1 MYDEYPPAG
10 MTTNGRHN
18 GSDDD
23 STIRADAVPHAPAY
37 HDWHNSP
44 AIARPTQTSE
54 PVVISRSSTT
64 PPPPQP
70 LIRESAVRQRVR
82 RRHGSRSSGIEWA
95 WVIVAAALLGVVII
109 VGLSGVL
116 LLRSSQSERLVLP
129 TAVADLSALPT
140 PVDLRLSGGQLV
152 TGQTVTLSDGYSL
165 VLQPWDGQSRFTL
178 LVMGIDRRPD
188 ETGLAF
194 RTDTMILLS
203 VDPRTRRIG
212 MLSIPRDMY
221 VEVPGWSQ
229 YQRINTPMVLG
240 ENNRSGSGPRLAMQ
254 TVQYNLGIRV
264 HDYMV
269 VDFQALVGLVDA
281 IGGIEISIDYTINDR
296 LYPDM
301 FYGYDPFYLPAGTHM
316 LDGPTALKFARTRHG
331 DSDIQRGERQQQVI
345 RAIRERVMNF
355 NLLPQ
360 LIVRAPL
367 LLDTFNDNIHTS
379 MSLEQ
384 MIRLAWYAKDIP
396 SENIV
401 SGVMDYRYMSDWT
414 TSSGAQVL
422 IPNRARLGNLM
433 IEVFGADYSQ

>member
-1 MYDEYPPAG
+1 MYDEYPEAG
-10 MTTNGRHN
+10 SDAS
-18 GSDDD
+18 SDDD
-23 STIRADAVPHAPAY
+23 LTIRASPVPHAPAY
-37 HDWHNSP
+37 QEWNNGP
-44 AIARPTQTSE
+44 AIARPTQTSD
-54 PVVISRSSTT
+54 PVLISRSTSL

-70 LIRESAVRQRVR
+70 LIRESAARQRVR

-116 LLRSSQSERLVLP
+116 LLRSPQPARPVLP
-129 TAVADLSALPT
+129 TAAADLSALPT
-140 PVDLRLSGGQLV
+140 PVDLRTDGGQLV

-178 LVMGIDRRPD
+178 LMMGIDRRAD

-194 RTDTMILLS
+194 RTDTMILVSL
-203 VDPRTRRIG
+203 DPRTRRIG
-212 MLSIPRDMY
+212 MLSIPRDLY

-240 ENNRSGSGPRLAMQ
+240 ENNRPGTGPQLAMQ

-269 VDFQALVGLVDA
+269 VDFQALTGLVDA
-281 IGGIEISIDYTINDR
+281 IGGVEVSIDYTINDR

-301 FYGYDPFYLPAGTHM
+301 AYGYDPFYLAAGTHI
-316 LDGPTALKFARTRHG
+316 LDGTDALKFARTRHG
-331 DSDIQRGERQQQVI
+331 DSDIQRGQRQQQVI
-345 RAIRERVMNF
+345 QGIRDRVMDF

-360 LIVRAPL
+360 LIIRAPL
-367 LLDTFNDNIHTS
+367 LLEAFSDNVHTS
-379 MSLEQ
+379 MDLDQ
-384 MIRLAWYAKDIP
+384 MIRLAWYVKDIP
-396 SENIV
+396 PENIT
-401 SGVMDYRYMSDWT
+401 SGVMDYRYMSDYT
-414 TSSGAQVL
+414 TPNGAQVL

>member
-1 MYDEYPPAG
+1 MYDEYAEAG
-10 MTTNGRHN
+10 KNANGDAGH
-18 GSDDD
+18 DDD
-23 STIRADAVPHAPAY
+23 LTIRASPVPHAPAY
-37 HDWHNSP
+37 QEWQNGP
-44 AIARPTQTSE
+44 VIARPTQTSE
-54 PVVISRSSTT
+54 PVLISRSTT
-64 PPPPQP
+64 LPPPPQP
-70 LIRESAVRQRVR
+70 LVRESAARQRVR
-82 RRHGSRSSGIEWA
+82 RRHGTRSSGIEWA

-109 VGLSGVL
+109 LGLSGVL
-116 LLRSSQSERLVLP
+116 LLRSSQTERPVLP

-140 PVDLRLSGGQLV
+140 PVDLRTAGGQLV

-178 LVMGIDRRPD
+178 LVMGIDRRAD

-212 MLSIPRDMY
+212 MLSIPRDLW

-229 YQRINTPMVLG
+229 YQRVNTPMVLG
-240 ENNRSGSGPRLAMQ
+240 ENNRPGTGPQLAMQ

-264 HDYMV
+264 HDYLV
-269 VDFQALVGLVDA
+269 VDFQALTGLVDA
-281 IGGIEISIDYTINDR
+281 IGGIEVSIDYTINDR

-301 FYGYDPFYLPAGTHM
+301 NYGYDPFFLAAGTHV

-331 DSDIQRGERQQQVI
+331 DNDIRRGERQQQVI
-345 RAIRERVMNF
+345 TAIRERIMDF

-360 LIVRAPL
+360 LIIRAPM
-367 LLDTFNDNIHTS
+367 LLDAFNDNIHTS

-384 MIRLAWYAKDIP
+384 MIRLAWYVKDIP
-396 SENIV
+396 GDNIT
-401 SGVMDYRYMSDWT
+401 SGIMDYRYMSDWT
-414 TSSGAQVL
+414 TTTGAQVL